1 MADKVQKPDPQ
12 ELFQQVFN
20 AAAQL
25 PGVRID
31 REKYLSGALK
41 NHFSPEVVAA
51 AIASSPAAAGIPAEK
66 LASIADASIAYET
79 TKVTALSTAAGIPGG
94 FAILGSVPADLAQYY
109 GHIMRIAQKLAYLYG
124 WENMFAGSDEEIDDA
139 AKNMLILFIGVMFG
153 AQGACEAVGKI
164 AEKAAEAAAKR
175 IPQKALTKG
184 VVYPIVKRVAG
195 YLGVSMTKEIYGKGI
210 AKVIPVLGAV
220 VSGGITLASYAPMCL
235 TLKNYLA
242 GLEVADPATY
252 IIEIEPEVETADPDF
267 EE

>member
-1 MADKVQKPDPQ
+1 MANNMQTANPQ

-31 REKYLSGALK
+31 REKYLTGALK

-51 AIASSPAAAGIPAEK
+51 AVASSPAAAGITPER

-79 TKVTALSTAAGIPGG
+79 AKVTAISTAAGIPGG
-94 FAILGSVPADLAQYY
+94 LAALGTVPADLAQYFS
-109 GHIMRIAQKLAYLYG
+109 HVMRIAQKLAYLYG
-124 WENMFAGSDEEIDDA
+124 WENMFDGSEEEIDDA
-139 AKNMLILFIGVMFG
+139 AKSMLILFVGVMFG
-153 AQGACEAVGKI
+153 AQGACEAVGKV
-164 AEKAAEAAAKR
+164 AEKAAAAAAKR
-175 IPQKALTKG
+175 IPQKALMNTTI
-184 VVYPIVKRVAG
+184 YPIVKKVAG
-195 YLGVSMTKEIYGKGI
+195 YLGVTMTKEIYGKGI
-210 AKVIPVLGAV
+210 SKAIPVIGAV
-220 VSGGITLASYAPMCL
+220 ISGGITLASYAPMCL

-252 IIEIEPEVETADPDF
+252 VIEVDAAIEPSGEDF